1 MLRYGYHLL
10 SALIISIVLLITM
23 AIMDVFA
30 QSTHLT
36 LLLINIDFLAEPS
49 KVPLVVELLIHVLIG
64 FIIYIVFLFIY
75 HISKPFYNLS
85 YVLLMFIFIVLY
97 PLLIMLARRE
107 IFQFSWLEYGLW
119 MVAHIIFICLM
130 AWAIPYFSKKKY

>member
-36 LLLINIDFLAEPS
+36 LLLINIDFLADPS

-75 HISKPFYNLS
+75 HISKPLYNLS
-85 YVLLMFIFIVLY
+85 YVLLMLIFIVLY